1 MFHPSSILEMK
12 VHQRISCETDICD
25 RVSLGKNRICEQT
38 EIAGDGMEVIEYIH
52 NLLASEAE
60 VKFWAFS

>member
-1 MFHPSSILEMK
+1 MFRPSSVFEMK

-25 RVSLGKNRICEQT
+25 LASLGKSRICEQT
-38 EIAGDGMEVIEYIH
+38 EIAGDSMEVIEHIH
-52 NLLASEAE
+52 NLLASEAQ